1 MFSSFSLTSNPTSMR
16 IFSLAL
22 KKLFNHKH
30 LLPACLNL
38 NKPISEMYTNQSQWR
53 PELSQKCF
61 IQVNFATKKF
71 NEKQIIALGMLP
83 TFCLIVYK

>member
-16 IFSLAL
+16 ILSLVF
-22 KKLFNHKH
+22 KKPFNHKP

-53 PELSQKCF
+53 PELSQKHF
-61 IQVNFATKKF
+61 IQVNFATKK
-71 NEKQIIALGMLP
+71 I
-83 TFCLIVYK
+83 